1 MKQGFTL
8 LEMMIVLSVIAVVF
22 LLSVPNISKVM
33 GIINDKSCENQ
44 LKIVDTAILE
54 FQLKYDDVPAGIKEL
69 VEEELLTERQAV
81 CKNGKS
87 IDIENGKAVIRE

>member
-1 MKQGFTL
+1 MRKGFTL

-44 LKIVDTAILE
+44 LKVVDTAILE
-54 FQLKYDDVPAGIKEL
+54 FQLKFDDVPASISEL
-69 VEEELLTERQAV
+69 IGEELLTARQGI
-81 CKNGKS
+81 CKNGKR
-87 IDIENGKAVIRE
+87 IDIENGKAVIVE